1 MPTVHEVLKASG
13 MTDDQIASLDAKV
26 TTGLKSVLDSAENEK
41 KIGVD
46 ALAKAET
53 EKQNAAAE
61 LTKAQ
66 AAFEAAKAAKEQAEA
81 ERLGNVRFYEE
92 KITPALTGWEQAKK
106 DLEIKKANA
115 EAKAAFLETQ
125 IAGAREAGF
134 LPADTPAFVLPNN
147 PTPPDPQRDAN
158 GRFVPGG
165 AGNGTPGSPT
175 FMTPEQMAAQ
185 AGDRLAVLND
195 VQYEY
200 QKLYGAPMPI
210 MPSQLVAEAEKLRL
224 DPKTFAERQFRFA
237 EKRQEIADKVKAEE
251 HARIAAEATKP
262 FEEQLA
268 AKEKEF
274 NEKLAAQSREFAERS
289 SSNPDVRIP
298 QASRFSELTRAVRS
312 NERPDPLNLN
322 TEQRRMA
329 TRTAIHSEVAEPV

>member
-13 MTDDQIASLDAKV
+13 MTDDQIASLDSKV
-26 TTGLKSVLDSAENEK
+26 TTSLKGFLDTAENEK
-41 KIGVD
+41 KIGTD
-46 ALAKAET
+46 ALAKAEL
-53 EKQNAAAE
+53 EKQTAAAE

-66 AAFEAAKAAKEQAEA
+66 QAFEAAKAAKDQAEA

-134 LPADTPAFVLPNN
+134 LPADAPAFVLPNST
-147 PTPPDPQRDAN
+147 TPPDPQRDSS

-165 AGNGTPGSPT
+165 ANGTPGSPT
-175 FMTPEQMAAQ
+175 FMSPEQMAAQ
-185 AGDRLAVLND
+185 AGNALSMIADA
-195 VQYEY
+195 QFEY
-200 QKLYGAPMPI
+200 QRLYGAPMP
-210 MPSQLVAEAEKLRL
+210 MLPSQLVAEAEKFRL
-224 DPKTFAERQFRFA
+224 DPKTFAEKQFKFS
-237 EKRQEIADKVKAEE
+237 EKRQEIADKSRADE
-251 HARIAAEATKP
+251 HARIAAEAVKP
-262 FEEQLA
+262 FQDQMA

-274 NEKLAAQSREFAERS
+274 QDKLAAQSREFAERS
-289 SSNPDVRIP
+289 ASNPDVRIP